1 MKQALAGKTILITG
15 ASQGIGAAV
24 AQAYAAAGATV
35 VLTGRHQG
43 KLEKVYDQ
51 IVAQGSTE
59 PFALCFDF
67 LNAKEAEFDQ
77 FAFAIAQATGHQL
90 MASCIALPICTP
102 CRRLSSKP

>member
-24 AQAYAAAGATV
+24 AQAYAAVGATV

-51 IVAQGSTE
+51 
-59 PFALCFDF
+59 
-67 LNAKEAEFDQ
+67 
-77 FAFAIAQATGHQL
+77 
-90 MASCIALPICTP
+90 
-102 CRRLSSKP
+102 

>member
-51 IVAQGSTE
+51 IVAKAA
-59 PFALCFDF
+59 P
-67 LNAKEAEFDQ
+67 N
-77 FAFAIAQATGHQL
+77 H
-90 MASCIALPICTP
+90 LPCVLIF
-102 CRRLSSKP
+102 